1 MSLPASS
8 PFAPQSDPHIAI
20 AVPRLNSWKEIATYF
35 DRDIRTVQLWEKREA
50 LPIHRH
56 EHSTRSSVY
65 AYPSELDTWLRTRR
79 HERASAAPK
88 PIAPLVA
95 RSSRLTRALLA
106 IAIAAVPMTALAAW
120 GWHLRRPTPAIPFA
134 SDQTLAVLPFEDL
147 SPDGSGNV
155 WVYGF
160 TDDLIAD
167 LGTTEHLRVI
177 SRRSVMPFTSSHGSL
192 PDIARKLHA
201 TLILEGTVAHQN
213 GAARISAQLLDVA
226 HDHQLWA
233 GSYSRKTND
242 ILSLQDEV
250 AADIT
255 TAVTGKLTGTI
266 PQLSVNTHP
275 VDPQAR
281 LAYLTGVYFLNLRDQ
296 PSMLKAVDA
305 FHQAIAKDPHYAAAY
320 AGLADCYNL
329 LAVWGNLP
337 SSEAFRKARSA
348 AQTALSLDPTSAQ
361 GYTSLAFETYR
372 YEWNFSLAELYFRKA
387 IELNPNY
394 VTAHQWYGEF
404 LGDLRRFDQSIA
416 ELRTARDLDP
426 LSAIAGSD
434 LATGYM
440 HAGRD
445 PEAIAELHRILALYP
460 NFAPAHIYLASCY
473 HDIGDLT
480 NAEREVTI
488 YSRLTGD
495 STSQQSLR
503 SLDDAHSGNLSR
515 ARAELHTLLT
525 HHPIGF
531 YQQAQLYFAVNEP
544 GKAYVALDKAYAEHS
559 WWLVTLMVDPGF
571 TSVRDQ
577 PQFRKLMLHV
587 GLPVP
592 ANRSHSAS

>member
-1 MSLPASS
+1 MSFPLNRHVGPTPDAPNAST
-8 PFAPQSDPHIAI
+8 I
-20 AVPRLNSWKEIATYF
+20 PRLSSWKEVAAYF

-65 AYPSELDTWLRTRR
+65 AFPAELDTWLRARR
-79 HERASAAPK
+79 HERASATPDPTAP
-88 PIAPLVA
+88 PL
-95 RSSRLTRALLA
+95 RSARLTRA
-106 IAIAAVPMTALAAW
+106 MTAITLATITLVTLTAY
-120 GWHLRRPTPAIPFA
+120 GWHLRQQTSALPIA
-134 SDQTLAVLPFEDL
+134 SGQTLAILPFEDL
-147 SPDGSGNV
+147 SPDGSSNL

-160 TDDLIAD
+160 TDALIAD
-167 LGTTEHLRVI
+167 LATTEHLRVI
-177 SRRSVMPFTSSHGSL
+177 SRRSVMPFQSTHGSL

-213 GAARISAQLLDVA
+213 GEARISAQLLDA
-226 HDHQLWA
+226 ADDHQLWA
-233 GSYSRKTND
+233 GNYTRKTNN
-242 ILSLQDEV
+242 ILSLQDEI

-255 TAVTGKLTGTI
+255 TAVTGKLTDSS
-266 PQLSVNTHP
+266 PQLSFNTHT

-281 LAYLTGVYFLNLRDQ
+281 LAYLTGLYFLNQRDQ
-296 PSMLKAVDA
+296 PSLLKAIDA
-305 FHQAIAKDPHYAAAY
+305 FHQAIAKDSRYAAAY

-337 SSEAFRKARSA
+337 SNKAFPQARSA
-348 AQTALSLDPTSAQ
+348 AQTALSLDPASAQ
-361 GYTSLAFETYR
+361 AYTSLAFETYR
-372 YEWNFSLAELYFRKA
+372 YEWNFTQAELYFRKA
-387 IELNPNY
+387 IQLNPNY

-426 LSAIAGSD
+426 LSAMAGSD

-460 NFAPAHIYLASCY
+460 NFAPAHNYLSSCY
-473 HDIGDLT
+473 RDIGDLT
-480 NAEREVTI
+480 NAEREVNI

-503 SLDDAHSGNLSR
+503 SLDDAHSGNISR
-515 ARAELHTLLT
+515 ARVELRTLLT

-544 GKAYVALDKAYAEHS
+544 GKAYAALDKAYAEHS